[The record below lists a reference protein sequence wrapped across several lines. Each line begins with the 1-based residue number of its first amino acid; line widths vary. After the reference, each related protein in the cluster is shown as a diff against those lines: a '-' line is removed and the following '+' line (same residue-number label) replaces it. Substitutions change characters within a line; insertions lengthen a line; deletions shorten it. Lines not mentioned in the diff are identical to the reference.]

1 MLTGSNPFRGGNY
14 TQTVV
19 NHVQMEPP
27 PPDSLGAFRGVL
39 ARMLAK
45 KPDERFADC
54 RALLAALD
62 EVELSDLEE
71 TQIRP
76 ALALPEPGGRS
87 CRVSLLPASIALPL
101 LVVLS
106 VSDDNGRRHKLLVW
120 PDAVPADTHR
130 ALRVYVRWCRGA
142 GNPETERM

>member
-1 MLTGSNPFRGGNY
+1 MHASRVSPIAATLAPSRLAVALVSVAML
-14 TQTVV
+14 
-19 NHVQMEPP
+19 M
-27 PPDSLGAFRGVL
+27 
-39 ARMLAK
+39 
-45 KPDERFADC
+45 
-54 RALLAALD
+54 LLAAL
-62 EVELSDLEE
+62 SFLE
-71 TQIRP
+71 RD
-76 ALALPEPGGRS
+76 LALLVLLAAAGCGWQVLRQSGMLRPTFDGFAVDMRGVLQLQQGGRS